1 MDYALCFMDHWL
13 GKMYWEDRKPYYLYK
28 GYKVRRV
35 CYQHDE
41 AEFEAEEPIAQ
52 EIGDMLV
59 KAIGK
64 AGEFLKLKVP
74 LAGEAKIG
82 HNWKETH

>member
-1 MDYALCFMDHWL
+1 M
-13 GKMYWEDRKPYYLYK
+13 
-28 GYKVRRV
+28 
-35 CYQHDE
+35 YQHDE

-82 HNWKETH
+82 KNWRETH